1 MKKYFFKGES
11 LNIVFATPIVEAPA
25 VRQTITGYDIQA
37 TIQGLIPVVEA
48 LDEYTFKLFLP
59 EALSLKLTATDAP
72 IVIIMRKDGTTKIG
86 RNMDLNCVDPKFALP
101 EEQLDDPGQMVL
113 NMGASPIT
121 FTLDLKQVPLSPFEM
136 WLVNNP
142 EGTQAQFLAFLQKPA
157 TDFVQTFTDAM
168 ANKED
173 VANKIDEM
181 PEGDPTGDEY
191 IGLTL
196 LRTELAK
203 KEDAANK
210 VSEIPAEPTGEEFP
224 DLALMQTEL
233 AKKPDIA
240 APVPATATS
249 AGVAGQIVIGGGYIY
264 HCVAANTWE
273 RAALVTATWE

>member
-48 LDEYTFKLFLP
+48 LDEYTFKLLLS
-59 EALSLKLTATDAP
+59 EALSLKLTATEAP
-72 IVIIMRKDGTTKIG
+72 IVITMRKDGTTKIG

-113 NMGASPIT
+113 NMSASPIS

-142 EGTQAQFLAFLQKPA
+142 DGTQAEFLAFLQKPA
-157 TDFVQTFTDAM
+157 TDFVATFTEAM
-168 ANKED
+168 ADKED
-173 VANKIDEM
+173 VANKVSEIPAE
-181 PEGDPTGDEY
+181 PTGDEFPD
-191 IGLTL
+191 LAL
-196 LRTELAK
+196 MQTELGK

-224 DLALMQTEL
+224 DLALMQSEL

-240 APVPATATS
+240 TPVPATATS